1 MGITEYDEAKTFL
14 EQRNEGYAEG
24 RVEGRAEGSRSQA
37 IETARTMLSDGE
49 SLDKIQRYSG
59 LSLPEIQNLT

>member
-14 EQRNEGYAEG
+14 EQRNEGYA
-24 RVEGRAEGSRSQA
+24 EGRAEGSRSQA